1 MIDLHY
7 WPTPNGKKV
16 SIFLE
21 ETETPYRLVP
31 VNIGRGDQFTPEFL
45 KLNPNHR
52 MPVIVDHAPNDGG
65 PAISLGS
72 RPEHECQPR
81 ISDRRNNII
90 SQYPSLDR
98 SSNECPPSV
107 RRCLLS

>member
-21 ETETPYRLVP
+21 ETGTPYRLIP
-31 VNIGRGDQFTPEFL
+31 VNISVGDQFKPEFL

-52 MPVIVDHAPNDGG
+52 MPAIVDHAPKRRRGADQRLRVGRY
-65 PAISLGS
+65 PVLSCRKDRQVLAAGS
-72 RPEHECQPR
+72 AQANTT
-81 ISDRRNNII
+81 S
-90 SQYPSLDR
+90 PSG
-98 SSNECPPSV
+98 
-107 RRCLLS
+107 